1 MAWGLLAHEG
11 GKCQQKAYML
21 ARFEGCYQFKNA
33 SDVAGEK
40 EGNPLLVAKQVRGV
54 PKKAGDVLARLG

>member
-1 MAWGLLAHEG
+1 MVWGLLAHEG
-11 GKCQQKAYML
+11 GKCQQKASVL
-21 ARFEGCYQFKNA
+21 ARFEGCYLFKNA

-54 PKKAGDVLARLG
+54 LKKAGDVLARLG